1 MTGKSPHQTQRDLFQ
16 PLLIDFIDGKHELVL
31 LANKIDWTYFE
42 KSFAGYYSNTG
53 QPALPIRF
61 MVGCL
66 VLKRIYNLGDET
78 LAQAWVMNPYMQYF
92 CGQAHFHHHFPCDPS
107 DFVHF
112 RKRIGEDGISL
123 IFKHS
128 VNIHG
133 KQDGKMEIS
142 DTTVQENNT
151 TFPTDAKLA
160 KKIIDKCNGI
170 AKKLGVVQ
178 RQTYRRISKQLVRDT
193 YNAKHPKR
201 RKKALK
207 AMRKLKTLAGRQ
219 LRELRTK
226 LGESLNE
233 LLDKELSLYERVL
246 AQTREGGNKI
256 YSLHK
261 PFTACI
267 AKGKAHK
274 QYEFGNKVGL
284 VVHSKTLVIT
294 AIDAFEGNPHDSKT
308 IKPLL
313 EQMQDLQGYL
323 PTEIVYDRGGK
334 GQAQIMGVKI
344 STPSKPLKRD
354 SSYQKQKN
362 RRKFRRRAAI
372 EPVIS
377 HLKTDHRMAQNYLH
391 GEKSPKINA
400 MLAAAGWNFKKMM
413 QKLKEK
419 LLQSFLYWYYL
430 VSKPLKFA

>member
-1 MTGKSPHQTQRDLFQ
+1 MRGKSPHQTQRDLFQ
-16 PLLIDFIDGKHELVL
+16 PLLIDFIDRKHELVL
-31 LANKIDWTYFE
+31 LANKIDWAYFE
-42 KSFAGYYSNTG
+42 KSFASYYSNTG

-92 CGQAHFHHHFPCDPS
+92 CGHAHFNHRFPCDPS

-112 RKRIGEDGISL
+112 RKRIGEEGISL

-160 KKIIDKCNGI
+160 KKVIDKCNAI
-170 AKKLGVVQ
+170 AQKLGVVQ
-178 RQTYRRISKQLVRDT
+178 RQTYGRISKQLVRDT

-219 LRELRTK
+219 LRELRAK
-226 LGESLNE
+226 LGRGLNE

-246 AQTREGGNKI
+246 AQARAEGNKI

-274 QYEFGNKVGL
+274 QYEFG
-284 VVHSKTLVIT
+284 
-294 AIDAFEGNPHDSKT
+294 
-308 IKPLL
+308 
-313 EQMQDLQGYL
+313 
-323 PTEIVYDRGGK
+323 RGG
-334 GQAQIMGVKI
+334 V
-344 STPSKPLKRD
+344 P
-354 SSYQKQKN
+354 
-362 RRKFRRRAAI
+362 
-372 EPVIS
+372 
-377 HLKTDHRMAQNYLH
+377 
-391 GEKSPKINA
+391 
-400 MLAAAGWNFKKMM
+400 
-413 QKLKEK
+413 
-419 LLQSFLYWYYL
+419 
-430 VSKPLKFA
+430 